1 MTGLLMSLEISV
13 NSLNLCD
20 IYLGTTGER
29 MYVSF
34 GNGDS
39 VTSNKGIPVFAE
51 LAEGPRHANQHR
63 SKKGCSKC
71 VQSCLNYG

>member
-1 MTGLLMSLEISV
+1 MTGLLVSLEMSV

-20 IYLGTTGER
+20 IYLGTTGEQ

-39 VTSNKGIPVFAE
+39 VTSKSVFRCSPNSPKVP
-51 LAEGPRHANQHR
+51 GTPTNIGV
-63 SKKGCSKC
+63 KKDIQNAS
-71 VQSCLNYG
+71 NRA